1 MALNVTAIMGR
12 ICNDIEVRKTPSDV
26 SVCRFTVAVDRN
38 YTKQGEQRQADFIDC
53 VAWRNDAEFIG
64 KYFSK
69 GSSIAV
75 QGSIQT
81 GSYEKDGIKRKTFE
95 IVVDNASFCGSSGS
109 KTEGNNQA
117 APTDTGIEFSGD
129 STDFGEATDDDL
141 PF

>member
-1 MALNVTAIMGR
+1 MALNTSIIMGR
-12 ICNDIEVRKTPSDV
+12 ICADPEVRQTPSGV

-38 YTKQGEQRQADFIDC
+38 YTKQGEQRKADFIDC

-81 GSYEKDGIKRKTFE
+81 GSYEKDGIKRRTFE
-95 IVVDNASFCGSSGS
+95 ILVDNVSFCGSSGS

-117 APTDTGIEFSGD
+117 APTDPGIEYSGD
-129 STDFGEATDDDL
+129 STDFDEVTDDEL

>member
-1 MALNVTAIMGR
+1 MALNVSAIMGR
-12 ICNDIEVRKTPSDV
+12 ICADPEVRQTPSGV

-38 YTKQGEQRQADFIDC
+38 YTKQGEERKADFIDC
-53 VAWRNDAEFIG
+53 IAWRNTAEFIG

-95 IVVDNASFCGSSGS
+95 IVVDNASFCGS

-117 APTDTGIEFSGD
+117 APTDPGIEYSGD
-129 STDFGEATDDDL
+129 STNFAEIPDDDEL